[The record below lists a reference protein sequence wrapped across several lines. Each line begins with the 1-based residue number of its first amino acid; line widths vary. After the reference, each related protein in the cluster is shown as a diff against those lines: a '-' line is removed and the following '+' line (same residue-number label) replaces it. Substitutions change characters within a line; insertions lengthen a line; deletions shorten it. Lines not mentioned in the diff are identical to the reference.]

1 MASKRRQLTVK
12 RHRDRYRKRRVEQH
26 RRSQKLPSYYD
37 KVNGLSHSSLTLK
50 AYEALRAHLKY
61 HGNILNKD
69 HAEALFNLVRAF
81 TAMSQGKL
89 KGRWGFGLP
98 TGAGK
103 TSAIIAWVS
112 TLCKLKHNH
121 IAVAVSASKVEALC
135 DLKRDLIDSGVSE
148 DRIGLIHSY
157 KFDKEAQTAAK
168 EARKTDSKVDV
179 HEVPQGYASEPSEGE
194 DRQILLVTHQRIRGG
209 KDLKRFNTYQGR
221 QRDLVI
227 WDESLMVSDSIG
239 LTVRDLRAERKYLEG
254 LDREQDTS
262 LVDYLGRCLSVITD
276 ELDKLESTAES
287 RSGVIHL
294 PFASI
299 AEVATFRSSLAD
311 ARYSLSSIRHLLD
324 ITGGKVKVTSTGTGG
339 FIHYEISVPP
349 ELDTIAVLDASYP
362 IRHLM
367 RCDPTIKDA
376 ETEGVEEGFIRKL
389 SCPFSQIKRFD
400 DVTICQLPKGG
411 GRTTLSRQF
420 SKRKPEERK
429 ASKEVVEVIKAIP
442 DDEAILI
449 FVFKDRSSG
458 GMGFRG
464 TLLKDLEQA
473 GVDTDAF
480 ITVEEGGKEVE
491 RRRIAM
497 RTWGE
502 ETSTNRFG
510 YCTNV
515 ILCGVLQRSLNDL
528 EGAWHGQ
535 SDTNLE
541 GDIGAKELLALR
553 NSEAAHAI
561 YQAISRGSC
570 RKMTEGKANPMRAW
584 IIFPSTSIQDS
595 LGRAMP
601 GVIFTRWKSC
611 FQDSTSRP
619 VHQAARAIENCL
631 KAIPTALM
639 KLSLRQLKKESG
651 LGEKFSDS
659 TFKRARQLA
668 LDEVKDSWVLDQRSV
683 VRVSATK

>member
-1 MASKRRQLTVK
+1 MVSKRRQLTVTK
-12 RHRDRYRKRRVEQH
+12 HRDRYRKRKVEQH
-26 RRSQKLPSYYD
+26 RRSQRHPSYYD
-37 KVNGLSHSSLTLK
+37 NVNGLSHSSLTLQ
-50 AYEALRAHLKY
+50 AYNTLKAHLKR
-61 HGNILNKD
+61 HGNILSED
-69 HAEALFNLVRAF
+69 HAKALFNLVGSF
-81 TAMSQGKL
+81 TEMAQGKL

-112 TLCKLKHNH
+112 TLCQMKHNH

-157 KFDKEAQTAAK
+157 KFDKEAQEAA
-168 EARKTDSKVDV
+168 SKGDV
-179 HEVPQGYASEPSEGE
+179 YAVPQGYASEPSEGG

-276 ELDKLESTAES
+276 ELDKIGEGDKLESTAEG

-294 PFASI
+294 PFASV
-299 AEVATFRSSLAD
+299 AEVATFGSSLAT

-324 ITGGKVKVTSTGTGG
+324 ITGGTVKVTPTGTGG
-339 FIHYEISVPP
+339 FIHYEISVAP

-362 IRHLM
+362 IRNLM
-367 RCDPTIKDA
+367 RCDPTINDA
-376 ETEGVEEGFIRKL
+376 ETDGVEEGFIRQM

-400 DVTICQLPKGG
+400 DVTIHQLPKGG

-420 SKRKPEERK
+420 SKSKPEERI
-429 ASKEVVEVIKAIP
+429 ASKEVVEVIKSIP

-464 TLLKDLEQA
+464 TLLKDLELV
-473 GVDTDAF
+473 GVDADAV
-480 ITVEEGGKEVE
+480 ITIKEGGKDVE
-491 RRRIAM
+491 RRRIVID
-497 RTWGE
+497 TWGN

-584 IIFPSTSIQDS
+584 MIFPSKSIQES

-619 VHQAARAIENCL
+619 VHQAARAIESCL
-631 KAIPTALM
+631 KAIPTTLK

-651 LGEKFSDS
+651 LGEKFSAS

-668 LDEVKDSWVLDQRSV
+668 LDEVKDTWVLDQRSV
-683 VRVSATK
+683 VRIPATK